1 MSMCRWETI
10 ENPEGDF
17 DEQLKILRE
26 KAGNFNVDYN
36 KKNW

>member
-1 MSMCRWETI
+1 MCRWKTI

-17 DEQLKILRE
+17 DEQLKILTE
-26 KAGNFNVDYN
+26 KARNFNVDYN